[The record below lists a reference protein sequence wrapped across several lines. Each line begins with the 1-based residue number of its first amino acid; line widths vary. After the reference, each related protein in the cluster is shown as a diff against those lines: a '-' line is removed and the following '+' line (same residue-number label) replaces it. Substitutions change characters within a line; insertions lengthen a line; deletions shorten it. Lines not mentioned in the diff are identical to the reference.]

1 MGREKM
7 QTIKKILEEKVIA
20 IIRASRLFDVTP
32 VARALLN
39 GGIHV
44 LEVSFNTPGA
54 ADLIRRIS
62 EEFGDDLCCGAG
74 TVVDEYTA
82 MRAIEA
88 GSRFIISPIADERM
102 MKACISNAI
111 PVIPGAFTAAEIY
124 KSFYCGAPMVK
135 VFPAE
140 PSGPEYIKA
149 IKAVFPQ
156 IPMVAVGGIDA
167 ENAKLYLSKGASA
180 VAVGTSIVNDNL
192 IKTAAY
198 EQIERNAR
206 HMKESIAR

>member
-1 MGREKM
+1 MGKM
-7 QTIKKILEEKVIA
+7 QTVEIILEEKIIA
-20 IIRASRLFDVTP
+20 IIRASGLIDVIP
-32 VARALLN
+32 VARALLD
-39 GGIHV
+39 GGLHV

-54 ADLIRRIS
+54 ADLIRKIS

-74 TVVDEYTA
+74 TVVDEFTA

-88 GSRFIISPIADERM
+88 GSRFIISPIADEGM
-102 MKACISNAI
+102 MRACISNGI
-111 PVIPGAFTAAEIY
+111 PVIPGAFTAAEIHN
-124 KSFYCGAPMVK
+124 SFTRGAPMVK

-140 PSGPEYIKA
+140 PSGPNYIKA

-167 ENAKLYLSKGASA
+167 GNARLYLSKGASA
-180 VAVGTSIVNDNL
+180 VAVGTSIVNDTL

-198 EQIERNAR
+198 AQIQKNAR
-206 HMKESIAR
+206 HMKESIAP